1 MTQKQMMKI
10 FFPGYFPVIGKCL
23 GIFCLFFC
31 FTAFYTQTL
40 MDKEGSLHVNTGTLL
55 HRERDSSSTWCDD
68 KNAVVFIDDKAK
80 VYGIIYISDSHSI
93 VQQKS
98 DTMNTKLS
106 LNKNSAKKLSAGR
119 LEFHSPIHPA
129 EKKASSAEYVLPPNS
144 SEYFTASNHGN
155 HTAVFPFSNINIKT
169 AVTVLL
175 NFNILKDFSLEKSLE
190 KEYAIVFI
198 YSLLIDNQ
206 KVRPPP
212 FLIM

>member
-1 MTQKQMMKI
+1 MKI

-80 VYGIIYISDSHSI
+80 VYGIIYSNDSQSI
-93 VQQKS
+93 VHQRSKMMHTQRRLHKNPAKELS
-98 DTMNTKLS
+98 DD
-106 LNKNSAKKLSAGR
+106 R
-119 LEFHSPIHPA
+119 LEFHSQIHIDD
-129 EKKASSAEYVLPPNS
+129 KKTSSAEYVLPPNS

-155 HTAVFPFSNINIKT
+155 HTAVLPFSSINIKT

-175 NFNILKDFSLEKSLE
+175 NFNILKDFSLEKSVE
-190 KEYAIVFI
+190 KEYVIVFI

-212 FLIM
+212 FLVM